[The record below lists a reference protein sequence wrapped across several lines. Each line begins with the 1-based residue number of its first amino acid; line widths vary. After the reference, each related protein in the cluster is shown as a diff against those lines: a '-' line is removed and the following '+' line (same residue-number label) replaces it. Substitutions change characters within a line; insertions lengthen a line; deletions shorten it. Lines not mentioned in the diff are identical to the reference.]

1 MQPRKKPKVLF
12 VQPKLPPSFWG
23 MEFAL
28 PYSGYKYTNPP
39 LGIMTLAGAISPE
52 FDVEIRDENVQ
63 DVLFETDADIVG
75 ISGTLLQEFHI
86 SRLRE
91 IATYFRNAGKLI
103 CIGGPVANLTP
114 DSVRQYCH
122 VLFEGEGEYT
132 WPQFLKDYMLDE
144 HKEYYVQEEKVDM
157 SQAPLPRVDLINP
170 MDYSSAQIQTTRG
183 CPFTCEFCDIIV
195 MYGRKVRAKPV
206 ERVIEEVRLWAEA
219 GQLFVFF
226 SDDNFVGNRVYAKS
240 LLVALIKFNE
250 KRKHPVQFF
259 TQASID
265 TARDPALME
274 MMRQA
279 NFVGVFIGIESPR
292 KTALAE
298 TLKVQNAC
306 TTDLVEAV
314 HTIQS
319 NGLFVSGGMIIGFDS
334 DDKDIFEEQFEFL
347 QKAGIPFAQ
356 LSLLEAM
363 PKTPLWT
370 RMQETGRLIEYRRD
384 LCTNIE
390 PLSMTYDEL
399 ITGYSKLIRK
409 VYDYDNYVE
418 RYLRNLSHMKNHSFR
433 QDRPV
438 VTFRSFLTFCQIVFY
453 FALSTH
459 VERRKFFA
467 DMMVGTF
474 RINASAWRWTFRYML
489 NFIHFHRF
497 ASEILMVVMAP
508 AVEGDSAF
516 LRHSQNLR
524 RLIEIRDDPQRE
536 PAGT

>member
-1 MQPRKKPKVLF
+1 MQARNKPKVLF

-23 MEFAL
+23 MEFSL
-28 PYSGYKYTNPP
+28 PHSGFKYTNPP

-52 FDVEIRDENVQ
+52 FEVEIRDENVQ
-63 DVLFETDADIVG
+63 NVLFETDADIVG
-75 ISGTLLQEFHI
+75 ISGTLLHDFHI
-86 SRLRE
+86 SRLKE
-91 IATYFRNAGKLI
+91 IANYFRSAGKLI

-114 DSVRQYCH
+114 DSVRNYCD

-132 WPQFLKDYMLDE
+132 WPQFLDDYLRGE
-144 HKEYYVQEEKVDM
+144 HKTFYVQEEKVDM
-157 SQAPLPRVDLINP
+157 SLAPLPRVDLVNA

-206 ERVIEEVRLWAEA
+206 ERVIEEVRMWADA

-240 LLVALIKFNE
+240 LLKALINFNSN
-250 KRKHPVQFF
+250 RKHPVQFF

-274 MMRQA
+274 MMRKA

-292 KTALAE
+292 KSALEE
-298 TLKVQNAC
+298 TLKVQNAR
-306 TTDLVEAV
+306 TTDLVEAI

-319 NGLFVSGGMIIGFDS
+319 AGLFVSGGMIIGFDS
-334 DDKDIFEEQFEFL
+334 DDKDIFEEQFAFL
-347 QKAGIPFAQ
+347 QEAGIPFAQ

-370 RMQETGRLIEYRRD
+370 RMQESGRLVEYRQN

-390 PLSMTYDEL
+390 PLTMTYEEL
-399 ITGYSKLIRK
+399 LTGYSRLIRK
-409 VYDYDNYVE
+409 IYDYDNYVV
-418 RYLRNLSHMKNHSFR
+418 RYLGGLSRMKNHNFE
-433 QDRPV
+433 QDRPR
-438 VTFRSFLTFCQIVFY
+438 VTLRSCLTFGNIVAY
-453 FALSTH
+453 FALSSDAK
-459 VERRKFFA
+459 RRKFFA
-467 DMMVGTF
+467 DMMLGTF
-474 RINASAWRWTFRYML
+474 KVNRNAWRWTFRYML

-497 ASEILMVVMAP
+497 ANENLMVVMAP
-508 AVEGDSAF
+508 VVESATET
-516 LRHSQNLR
+516 
-524 RLIEIRDDPQRE
+524 EITGSEVTDAEVADTGLTPNI
-536 PAGT
+536 AYG